1 MQSFTECVLESIKG
15 DPSFRSVQITVD
27 RDPATEM

>member
-1 MQSFTECVLESIKG
+1 VLESIKG